1 MTQKTPGSEHYF
13 SPRPKS
19 AAKLGLIR
27 TRLRGVPFEFLT
39 SSSVFSKKRVDA
51 GTRLL
56 VENMVLPKSGCVL
69 DVGCGYGAVGIAAAA
84 FNPNL
89 KVFLTDVNMRA
100 VRLAQENITRNR
112 IANAET
118 RWGYLYEPV
127 EGLSFGCILSNPPVS
142 AGMETVKAIITE
154 APKVMTR
161 NGTLQMVVRSKISGK
176 ILPSVFESVF
186 GNCTVLSRESG
197 YRVLKAQKQQ

>member
-1 MTQKTPGSEHYF
+1 
-13 SPRPKS
+13 
-19 AAKLGLIR
+19 
-27 TRLRGVPFEFLT
+27 
-39 SSSVFSKKRVDA
+39 
-51 GTRLL
+51 
-56 VENMVLPKSGCVL
+56 
-69 DVGCGYGAVGIAAAA
+69 
-84 FNPNL
+84 
-89 KVFLTDVNMRA
+89 VNMRA

-112 IANAET
+112 TANAET
-118 RWGYLYEPV
+118 RWGHLYEPV
-127 EGLSFGCILSNPPVS
+127 EGLSFDCILSNPPVS

-186 GNCTVLSRESG
+186 GNCAVLSRESG